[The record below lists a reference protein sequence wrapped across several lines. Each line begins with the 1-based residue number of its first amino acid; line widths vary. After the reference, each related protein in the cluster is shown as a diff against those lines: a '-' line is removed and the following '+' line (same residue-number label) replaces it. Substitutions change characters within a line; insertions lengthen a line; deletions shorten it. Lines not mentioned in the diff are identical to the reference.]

1 MLADSEH
8 KGVEPHT
15 SDAAQ
20 PAGGLARA
28 VIMSAMLGVVLLAI
42 LPTLVGYP
50 PSSSSTEPA
59 LPPLLGLV
67 RGI

>member
-28 VIMSAMLGVVLLAI
+28 VIMSAMLGIVLLST

-50 PSSSSTEPA
+50 PSSANTEPA

>member
-1 MLADSEH
+1 MLADSKH
-8 KGVEPHT
+8 KGMEPHT
-15 SDAAQ
+15 SEAAQ

-28 VIMSAMLGVVLLAI
+28 VILSAMLGIVLLAT
-42 LPTLVGYP
+42 LPTFVGYP
-50 PSSSSTEPA
+50 PSSSYSEPA